1 MTGIRVIQ
9 VVRRSEQKQM
19 GCARSVLVVF
29 ELLHPHSGH
38 NKPPL
43 DSNSFHTKKGKI
55 HHYLSNSGNSDISVV
70 LTKVFKTHLIFKIIF
85 FFNILRKYLD
95 WKALTHYTFHIKLK
109 VLVLKHRSIS
119 QRKDN
124 AMILCATFFL
134 DKGRYLPS

>member
-70 LTKVFKTHLIFKIIF
+70 LIKVFKTHLIFKIIF
-85 FFNILRKYLD
+85 FFNILRKQLD
-95 WKALTHYTFHIKLK
+95 
-109 VLVLKHRSIS
+109 
-119 QRKDN
+119 
-124 AMILCATFFL
+124 
-134 DKGRYLPS
+134 